1 MDPFTIEFVWYL
13 LFYACLHV
21 LHKIKLFSGGILSFV
36 LTYILG
42 V

>member
-13 LFYACLHV
+13 LFYTCLHV
-21 LHKIKLFSGGILSFV
+21 LHKILLVLRGILSLV
-36 LTYILG
+36 LAYILG